1 MPVIKSDYKAP
12 FYLFSRHLQTILPA
26 LFRKVGNVVYD
37 RQRIL
42 TPDNDFL
49 DLDWSRVSSDVLV
62 ILSHGLEGN
71 TQTGYIKGM
80 VKALNNHGW
89 DALAWNYRGCSG
101 EINQQH
107 RFYHSG
113 ETGDLHY
120 VIEHC
125 IAMNKYSRIFMI
137 GFSIGGNITLKYLG
151 EQSDKISPIIK
162 KAVVFSVP
170 TDLAAGAKHLAKFQS
185 KVYMNRFLASLHLK
199 LKAKAEVMPDKI
211 SLKEFDG
218 IKNFYEFDERYT
230 APIHGFKNAEEYWKE
245 NSSKQ
250 FIKRIRIPTLIVNA
264 KNDPFLTPECFPI
277 KEVDN
282 HPLVFLEMPETGG
295 HVGFYR
301 KCADGTYWSEHRA
314 IEFLKNGI

>member
-1 MPVIKSDYKAP
+1 MPVIKSSYKAP

-37 RQRIL
+37 RQRIT
-42 TPDNDFL
+42 TPDSDFL
-49 DLDWSRVSSDVLV
+49 DLDWCRVGSDVLV
-62 ILSHGLEGN
+62 VLSHGLEGN

-80 VKALNNHGW
+80 VKAVNGHGW

-101 EINQQH
+101 EINKQH

-120 VIEHC
+120 VIQHC
-125 IAMNKYSRIFMI
+125 LALKRYSKIFMI

-151 EQSDKISPIIK
+151 EQSDGISSLIK

-170 TDLAAGAKHLAKFQS
+170 TDLASSAKHLAKFNS

-199 LKAKAEVMPDKI
+199 LKAKAELMPDKI
-211 SLKEFDG
+211 SLKEFNG
-218 IKNFYEFDERYT
+218 IKTFYEFDERYT
-230 APIHGFKNAEEYWKE
+230 APIHGFKNAEEYWRE

-250 FIKRIRIPTLIVNA
+250 FIRRICIPTLIVNA
-264 KNDPFLTPECFPI
+264 KNDPFLTLECFPI
-277 KEVDN
+277 NEVDS
-282 HPLVFLEMPETGG
+282 HPLVYLEMPDTGG
-295 HVGFYR
+295 HVGFYN
-301 KCADGTYWSEHRA
+301 KSSYELYWSERRA
-314 IEFLKNGI
+314 IDFFDKAI